1 MINSIKTTL
10 KNWYTENKVLASI
23 LIGMVGLPIALF
35 AVAGVYALA
44 IVIFSFFF
52 GQFFAAVIV
61 LMMTV
66 GGIGGYI
73 WSLGK

>member
-1 MINSIKTTL
+1 MIRTTI
-10 KNWYTENKVLASI
+10 KNWYSENKTLAAI
-23 LIGMVGLPIALF
+23 LIGMIGLPVALF

-44 IVIFSFFF
+44 IIIFSFFF
-52 GQFFAAVIV
+52 GKFFGAVIV

-66 GGIGGYI
+66 GAIGGYI

>member
-1 MINSIKTTL
+1 MIRTTI
-10 KNWYTENKVLASI
+10 KNWYSENKTLSAI
-23 LIGMVGLPIALF
+23 LIGMIGLPVALF

-44 IVIFSFFF
+44 IIIFSFFF
-52 GQFFAAVIV
+52 GKFFGAVIV

-66 GGIGGYI
+66 GAIGGYI